1 MSLTLRHEAPADR
14 RAAETLV
21 REAFGTSTSP
31 AATSTTIS
39 ICSVSPPPSARS

>member
-21 REAFGTSTSP
+21 REAFWNVYKPGCDEHYST
-31 AATSTTIS
+31 
-39 ICSVSPPPSARS
+39 CSASPPLSARS

>member
-21 REAFGTSTSP
+21 REAFCKIRELFAIMLLVMAESDL
-31 AATSTTIS
+31 
-39 ICSVSPPPSARS
+39 